1 MRKLLFL
8 IACMLC
14 AMTGYAQQGPMVTT
28 QYGVLEGVCESGVNV
43 FKGVPFAAP
52 PVGENRWRAP
62 QPLQPWQGVRSAKK
76 FGDDP
81 MQGNPFGDMGFD
93 AEKKSEDCL
102 YLNVWTPSKT
112 MTERLPVVIYFN
124 GGGLIAGSGSEP
136 RYSGRQMARHGIV
149 AVTAN
154 YREGIFGFFSHPQ
167 LSKETSYKG
176 SGNYGF
182 MDQAAAIKWVYEN
195 IEAFGGDPKQI
206 TIVGES
212 AGSMSVSALLVSPLT
227 RGMIAR
233 AMASS
238 GAVCGR
244 QPLTLKEAEKQG
256 AETLK
261 TLGLKN
267 IAEARKMSAD
277 ELLAKTQTG
286 GLANY
291 CLDGYFFTE
300 DPTEAYLKGHQ
311 QKVPL
316 LVGRN
321 SMEMTPLSYL
331 AGKEPT
337 LANLR
342 PVLESVFGDKTD
354 EAMRH
359 YGLKTDRDVLGKPGV
374 DFASDRFI
382 AYGTWLFGYLHA
394 KTSGQPVYRYCF
406 TRPRP
411 EMRDKGLVAGLAGG
425 VQKKSD
431 DKKDNVITIAETDV
445 FKGAVHSADIEYAM
459 ATLPTNRVYDWQPED
474 YRVSDQ
480 FINYYANFIKTG
492 NPNGLG
498 LANWTSITGKEQPT
512 QLILDVDSY
521 ETYDPA
527 FEQRNLFLM
536 TVGGVAKR

>member
-1 MRKLLFL
+1 MKKMMFL
-8 IACMLC
+8 IACVLC
-14 AMTGYAQQGPMVTT
+14 TVAGYAQQEPLATT

-62 QPLQPWQGVRSAKK
+62 QPLQSWQGVRSAKK

-112 MTERLPVVIYFN
+112 MTDRLPVVIYFN

-195 IEAFGGDPKQI
+195 IAAFGGDPKQI

-244 QPLTLKEAEKQG
+244 RLLSLKDAEKQG
-256 AETLK
+256 VQKLK
-261 TLGLKN
+261 ELGLKN
-267 IAEARKMSAD
+267 IGDARKMSAD
-277 ELLAKTQTG
+277 ELLAKTQSG
-286 GLANY
+286 GLASY

-300 DPTEAYLKGHQ
+300 DPTDAYLNGHQ

-321 SMEMTPLSYL
+321 SLEMSPQAYL
-331 AGKEPT
+331 GGKAPT
-337 LANLR
+337 LENLR
-342 PVLESVFGDKTD
+342 PALEAAFGDKTD
-354 EAMRH
+354 EAMRL
-359 YGLKTDRDVLGKPGV
+359 YGLNTDRDVLGKPGV
-374 DFASDRFI
+374 DFASDQFI

-411 EMRDKGLVAGLAGG
+411 AMRDKGLVAGLAGG
-425 VQKKSD
+425 VQKKGD
-431 DKKDNVITIAETDV
+431 DDVMTIPQNDE

-459 ATLPTNRVYDWQPED
+459 GTLPTNRVYDWQPDD

-521 ETYDPA
+521 EEYDPA
-527 FEQRNLFLM
+527 FEQRNLWLM
-536 TVGGVAKR
+536 QFNCFGSR

>member
-1 MRKLLFL
+1 MRKIVFLLV
-8 IACMLC
+8 CMVSVM
-14 AMTGYAQQGPMVTT
+14 AAHAQNGPQATT
-28 QYGVLEGVCESGVNV
+28 RYGVLEGVCESGVNV

-112 MTERLPVVIYFN
+112 MKDRLPVVIYFN

-195 IEAFGGDPKQI
+195 VEAFGGAPNQI

-244 QPLTLKEAEKQG
+244 RLLPLKDAEKQG
-256 AETLK
+256 TELLK
-261 TLGLKN
+261 KMGVNN

-277 ELLAKTQTG
+277 ELLTKTMTG
-286 GLANY
+286 GLATY

-300 DPTEAYLKGHQ
+300 EPTDAYIKGHQ

-321 SMEMTPLSYL
+321 SQEMTPQAYL
-331 AGKEPT
+331 GGKAPT
-337 LANLR
+337 LENLR
-342 PVLESVFGDKTD
+342 PALERVFGDKTD
-354 EAMRH
+354 EAMKV
-359 YGLKTDRDVLGKPGV
+359 YGLNSDSDVLGKPGV
-374 DFASDRFI
+374 DFASDEFI

-394 KTSGQPVYRYCF
+394 KTSGQPVYRYYYSH
-406 TRPRP
+406 PRP
-411 EMRDKGLVAGLAGG
+411 EMRDKSLVAGLAGG
-425 VQKKSD
+425 VQKKGGD
-431 DKKDNVITIAETDV
+431 DVVTIPDNKE

-474 YRVSDQ
+474 FRVSDQ

-498 LANWTSITGKEQPT
+498 LASWTSITGKEQPT
-512 QLILDVDSY
+512 QLILDVNSH
-521 ETYDPA
+521 EEYDA
-527 FEQRNLFLM
+527 QFEQRNMFLM
-536 TVGGVAKR
+536 SVGGIGKR

>member
-1 MRKLLFL
+1 MKKMMFL
-8 IACMLC
+8 IACVLC
-14 AMTGYAQQGPMVTT
+14 AVAGYAQQGPLATT

-112 MTERLPVVIYFN
+112 MTDRLPVVIYFN

-154 YREGIFGFFSHPQ
+154 YREGIFGFFAHPQ

-195 IEAFGGDPKQI
+195 IAAFGGDPKQI

-238 GAVCGR
+238 GAVCGQR
-244 QPLTLKEAEKQG
+244 LLSLKDAEKQG
-256 AETLK
+256 VKKLK
-261 TLGLKN
+261 ELGLKN
-267 IAEARKMSAD
+267 IADARKMPAD
-277 ELLAKTQTG
+277 ELLAKTLSG
-286 GLANY
+286 GLASY

-300 DPTEAYLKGHQ
+300 DPTDTYLNGHQ

-321 SMEMTPLSYL
+321 SLEMSPQAYL
-331 AGKEPT
+331 GGKAPT
-337 LANLR
+337 LENLR
-342 PVLESVFGDKTD
+342 PALEAAFGDKTD
-354 EAMRH
+354 EAMRL
-359 YGLKTDRDVLGKPGV
+359 YGLNTDRDVLGKPGV
-374 DFASDRFI
+374 DFASDQFI

-411 EMRDKGLVAGLAGG
+411 EMRNKDLVAGLAGG
-425 VQKKSD
+425 VQKKGD
-431 DKKDNVITIAETDV
+431 GDVMTIPQNDV

-459 ATLPTNRVYDWQPED
+459 GTLPTNRVYDWQPDD

-512 QLILDVDSY
+512 QLILDIDSY
-521 ETYDPA
+521 ETYDPV

>member
-1 MRKLLFL
+1 MKKMMFL
-8 IACMLC
+8 IACVLC
-14 AMTGYAQQGPMVTT
+14 AVAGYAQQGPLATT

-62 QPLQPWQGVRSAKK
+62 QPLQSWQGVRSAKK

-112 MTERLPVVIYFN
+112 MTDRLPVVIYFN

-195 IEAFGGDPKQI
+195 IAAFGGDPKQI

-238 GAVCGR
+238 GAVCGQR
-244 QPLTLKEAEKQG
+244 LLSLKNAEKQG
-256 AETLK
+256 VEKLK
-261 TLGLKN
+261 ELGLKN
-267 IAEARKMSAD
+267 IADARKMPAD
-277 ELLAKTQTG
+277 ELLAKTLSS
-286 GLANY
+286 GLASY

-300 DPTEAYLKGHQ
+300 DPTDAYLNGHQ

-321 SMEMTPLSYL
+321 SLEMSPQAYL
-331 AGKEPT
+331 GGKVPT
-337 LANLR
+337 LENLR
-342 PVLESVFGDKTD
+342 PALEAAFGDKTD
-354 EAMRH
+354 EAMRL
-359 YGLKTDRDVLGKPGV
+359 YGLNTDRDVLGKPGV
-374 DFASDRFI
+374 DFASDQFI

-411 EMRDKGLVAGLAGG
+411 AMCNKDLVAGLAGG
-425 VQKKSD
+425 VQKKGD
-431 DKKDNVITIAETDV
+431 GDVMTLPQNDV

-459 ATLPTNRVYDWQPED
+459 GTLPTNRVYDWQPDD

-527 FEQRNLFLM
+527 FEKRNLWLM
-536 TVGGVAKR
+536 QFNCFGSR

>member
-1 MRKLLFL
+1 MKKMMFL
-8 IACMLC
+8 IACVLC
-14 AMTGYAQQGPMVTT
+14 TVAGYAQQGPLATT

-112 MTERLPVVIYFN
+112 MTDRLPVVIYFN

-195 IEAFGGDPKQI
+195 IAAFGGDPKQI

-238 GAVCGR
+238 GAVCGQR
-244 QPLTLKEAEKQG
+244 LLSLKNAEKQG
-256 AETLK
+256 VEKLK
-261 TLGLKN
+261 ELGLKN
-267 IAEARKMSAD
+267 IADARKMPAD
-277 ELLAKTQTG
+277 ELLAKTLSG
-286 GLANY
+286 GLASY

-300 DPTEAYLKGHQ
+300 DPTDAYLNGHQ

-321 SMEMTPLSYL
+321 SLEMSPQAYL
-331 AGKEPT
+331 GGKAPT
-337 LANLR
+337 LENLR
-342 PVLESVFGDKTD
+342 PALETAFGDKTD
-354 EAMRH
+354 EAMRL
-359 YGLKTDRDVLGKPGV
+359 YGLNTDRDVLGKPGV
-374 DFASDRFI
+374 DFASDQFI

-394 KTSGQPVYRYCF
+394 KTSGQPVYRYYF
-406 TRPRP
+406 SHPRP
-411 EMRDKGLVAGLAGG
+411 AMRDKGLVAGLAGG
-425 VQKKSD
+425 VQKKGD
-431 DKKDNVITIAETDV
+431 DDVMTIPQNDE

-459 ATLPTNRVYDWQPED
+459 ATLPTNRVYDWQPDD

-527 FEQRNLFLM
+527 FEKRNLWLM
-536 TVGGVAKR
+536 QFNCFGSR

>member
-1 MRKLLFL
+1 
-8 IACMLC
+8 
-14 AMTGYAQQGPMVTT
+14 
-28 QYGVLEGVCESGVNV
+28 
-43 FKGVPFAAP
+43 
-52 PVGENRWRAP
+52 
-62 QPLQPWQGVRSAKK
+62 
-76 FGDDP
+76 

-112 MTERLPVVIYFN
+112 MTDRLPVVIYFN

-244 QPLTLKEAEKQG
+244 RLLSLKDAEKQG
-256 AETLK
+256 VEQLK
-261 TLGLKN
+261 KIGLKN
-267 IAEARKMSAD
+267 IAESRKMSAD
-277 ELLAKTQTG
+277 ELMAKTQTG
-286 GLANY
+286 GLATY

-300 DPTEAYLKGHQ
+300 DPTDAYVNGHQ

-321 SMEMTPLSYL
+321 SMEMTPQAYL
-331 AGKEPT
+331 GAKDPT
-337 LANLR
+337 LANLCLR
-342 PVLESVFGDKTD
+342 LPLATRQ
-354 EAMRH
+354 MR
-359 YGLKTDRDVLGKPGV
+359 L
-374 DFASDRFI
+374 
-382 AYGTWLFGYLHA
+382 
-394 KTSGQPVYRYCF
+394 
-406 TRPRP
+406 
-411 EMRDKGLVAGLAGG
+411 
-425 VQKKSD
+425 
-431 DKKDNVITIAETDV
+431 
-445 FKGAVHSADIEYAM
+445 
-459 ATLPTNRVYDWQPED
+459 
-474 YRVSDQ
+474 
-480 FINYYANFIKTG
+480 
-492 NPNGLG
+492 
-498 LANWTSITGKEQPT
+498 
-512 QLILDVDSY
+512 
-521 ETYDPA
+521 
-527 FEQRNLFLM
+527 
-536 TVGGVAKR
+536 

>member
-1 MRKLLFL
+1 MKKMMFL
-8 IACMLC
+8 IACVLC
-14 AMTGYAQQGPMVTT
+14 AVAGYAQQGPLATT

-62 QPLQPWQGVRSAKK
+62 QPLQSWQGVRSAKK

-112 MTERLPVVIYFN
+112 MTDRLPVVIYFN

-154 YREGIFGFFSHPQ
+154 YREGIFGFFAHPQ

-195 IEAFGGDPKQI
+195 IAAFGGDPKQI

-238 GAVCGR
+238 GAVCGQR
-244 QPLTLKEAEKQG
+244 LLSLKNAEKQG
-256 AETLK
+256 VEKLK
-261 TLGLKN
+261 ELGLKN
-267 IAEARKMSAD
+267 IADARKMPAD
-277 ELLAKTQTG
+277 ELLAKTLSG
-286 GLANY
+286 GLASY

-300 DPTEAYLKGHQ
+300 DPTDAYLNGHQ

-321 SMEMTPLSYL
+321 SLEMSPQAYL
-331 AGKEPT
+331 GGKAPT
-337 LANLR
+337 LENLR
-342 PVLESVFGDKTD
+342 PALETAFGDKTD
-354 EAMRH
+354 EAMRL
-359 YGLKTDRDVLGKPGV
+359 YGLNTDRDVLGKPGV
-374 DFASDRFI
+374 DFASDQFI

-394 KTSGQPVYRYCF
+394 KTSGQPVYRYYF
-406 TRPRP
+406 SHPRP
-411 EMRDKGLVAGLAGG
+411 AMRNNDLVAGLAGG
-425 VQKKSD
+425 VQKKGD
-431 DKKDNVITIAETDV
+431 DDVMTIPQNDV

-459 ATLPTNRVYDWQPED
+459 GTLPTNRVYDWQPDD

-527 FEQRNLFLM
+527 FEQRNLWLM
-536 TVGGVAKR
+536 QFNCFGSR

>member
-1 MRKLLFL
+1 MKKMMFL
-8 IACMLC
+8 IACVLC
-14 AMTGYAQQGPMVTT
+14 TVAGYAQQGPLATT

-62 QPLQPWQGVRSAKK
+62 QPLQSWQGVRSAKK

-112 MTERLPVVIYFN
+112 MTDRLPVVIYFN

-154 YREGIFGFFSHPQ
+154 YREGIFGFFAHPQ

-195 IEAFGGDPKQI
+195 IAAFGGDPKQI

-238 GAVCGR
+238 GAVCGQR
-244 QPLTLKEAEKQG
+244 LLSLKDAEKQG
-256 AETLK
+256 VQKLK
-261 TLGLKN
+261 ELGLKN
-267 IAEARKMSAD
+267 IADARKMPAD
-277 ELLAKTQTG
+277 ELLAKTLSS
-286 GLANY
+286 GLASY

-300 DPTEAYLKGHQ
+300 DPTDAYLNGHQ

-321 SMEMTPLSYL
+321 SLEMSPQAYL
-331 AGKEPT
+331 GGKAPT
-337 LANLR
+337 LENLR
-342 PVLESVFGDKTD
+342 PALEAAFGDKTD
-354 EAMRH
+354 EAMRL
-359 YGLKTDRDVLGKPGV
+359 YGLNTDRDVLGMPGV
-374 DFASDRFI
+374 DFASDQFI

-411 EMRDKGLVAGLAGG
+411 AMCNKDLVAGLAGG
-425 VQKKSD
+425 VQKKGD
-431 DKKDNVITIAETDV
+431 GDVMTIPQNDV

-459 ATLPTNRVYDWQPED
+459 GTLPTNRVYDWQPDD

-527 FEQRNLFLM
+527 FEQRNLWLM
-536 TVGGVAKR
+536 QFKY

>member
-1 MRKLLFL
+1 MKKMMFL
-8 IACMLC
+8 IACVLC
-14 AMTGYAQQGPMVTT
+14 AVAGYAQQGPLATT

-62 QPLQPWQGVRSAKK
+62 QPLQSWQGVRSAKK

-112 MTERLPVVIYFN
+112 MTDRLPVVIYFN

-195 IEAFGGDPKQI
+195 IAAFGGDPKQI

-238 GAVCGR
+238 GAVCGQR
-244 QPLTLKEAEKQG
+244 LLSLKDAEKQG
-256 AETLK
+256 VEKLK
-261 TLGLKN
+261 ELGLKN
-267 IAEARKMSAD
+267 IADARKMPAD
-277 ELLAKTQTG
+277 ELLAKTLSG
-286 GLANY
+286 GLASY

-300 DPTEAYLKGHQ
+300 DPTDAYLNGHQ

-321 SMEMTPLSYL
+321 SLEMSPQAYL
-331 AGKEPT
+331 GGKAPT
-337 LANLR
+337 LENLR
-342 PVLESVFGDKTD
+342 PALEAAFGDKTD
-354 EAMRH
+354 EAMRL
-359 YGLKTDRDVLGKPGV
+359 YGLNTDRDVLGKPGV
-374 DFASDRFI
+374 DFASDQFI

-411 EMRDKGLVAGLAGG
+411 EMRNKDLVAGLAGG
-425 VQKKSD
+425 VQKKGD
-431 DKKDNVITIAETDV
+431 GDVMTIPQNDV

-459 ATLPTNRVYDWQPED
+459 ATLPTNRVYDWQPDD

-527 FEQRNLFLM
+527 FEKRNLWLM
-536 TVGGVAKR
+536 QFNCFGSR

>member
-1 MRKLLFL
+1 MKKMMFL
-8 IACMLC
+8 IVCVLC
-14 AMTGYAQQGPMVTT
+14 TVAGYAQQGPLATT

-62 QPLQPWQGVRSAKK
+62 QPLQSWQGVRSAKK
-76 FGDDP
+76 FGNDP

-102 YLNVWTPSKT
+102 YLNIWTPSKT
-112 MTERLPVVIYFN
+112 LTDRLPVVIYFN

-195 IEAFGGDPKQI
+195 IAAFGGDPKQI

-244 QPLTLKEAEKQG
+244 RLLSLKDAEKQG
-256 AETLK
+256 VEKLK
-261 TLGLKN
+261 ELGLKN
-267 IAEARKMSAD
+267 IADARKMSAD
-277 ELLAKTQTG
+277 ELLAKTQSG
-286 GLANY
+286 GLASY

-300 DPTEAYLKGHQ
+300 DPTDAYLNGHQ

-321 SMEMTPLSYL
+321 SLEMSPQAYL
-331 AGKEPT
+331 GGKAPT
-337 LANLR
+337 LENFR
-342 PVLESVFGDKTD
+342 PALEAAFGDKTD
-354 EAMRH
+354 EAMRM
-359 YGLKTDRDVLGKPGV
+359 YGLNTDRDVLGKPGV
-374 DFASDRFI
+374 DFASDQFI

-394 KTSGQPVYRYCF
+394 KTSGQPVYRYYF
-406 TRPRP
+406 SRPRP
-411 EMRDKGLVAGLAGG
+411 AMRNNELVAGLAGG
-425 VQKKSD
+425 VQKKGD
-431 DKKDNVITIAETDV
+431 GDVMTIPENDE

-459 ATLPTNRVYDWQPED
+459 GTLPTNRVYDWQPDD

-498 LANWTSITGKEQPT
+498 LADWTSITGKERPT

-521 ETYDPA
+521 EEYDPA
-527 FEQRNLFLM
+527 FEQRNLWLM
-536 TVGGVAKR
+536 QFKCFGSR

>member
-1 MRKLLFL
+1 MKKMMFL
-8 IACMLC
+8 IACVLC
-14 AMTGYAQQGPMVTT
+14 TVAGYAQQGPLATT

-62 QPLQPWQGVRSAKK
+62 QPLQSWQGVRSAKK

-112 MTERLPVVIYFN
+112 MTDRLPVVIYFN

-195 IEAFGGDPKQI
+195 IAAFGGDPKQI

-244 QPLTLKEAEKQG
+244 RLLSLKDAEKQG
-256 AETLK
+256 VEKLK
-261 TLGLKN
+261 ELGLKN
-267 IAEARKMSAD
+267 IADARKMSAD
-277 ELLAKTQTG
+277 ELLAKTLSG
-286 GLANY
+286 GLASY

-300 DPTEAYLKGHQ
+300 DPTDAYLNGHQ

-321 SMEMTPLSYL
+321 SLEMSPQAYL
-331 AGKEPT
+331 GGKAPT
-337 LANLR
+337 LENLR
-342 PVLESVFGDKTD
+342 PALETAFGDKTD
-354 EAMRH
+354 EAMRM
-359 YGLKTDRDVLGKPGV
+359 YGLNTDRDVLGKPGV
-374 DFASDRFI
+374 DFASDQFI

-411 EMRDKGLVAGLAGG
+411 EMRNKGLVAGLAGG
-425 VQKKSD
+425 VQKKGD
-431 DKKDNVITIAETDV
+431 DDVMTIPQNDE

-459 ATLPTNRVYDWQPED
+459 ATLPTNRVYDWQPDD

-527 FEQRNLFLM
+527 FEKRNLWLM
-536 TVGGVAKR
+536 QFNCFGSR

>member
-1 MRKLLFL
+1 MMLL
-8 IACMLC
+8 IACVLC
-14 AMTGYAQQGPMVTT
+14 AVAGYAQQGPLATT

-62 QPLQPWQGVRSAKK
+62 QPLQSWQGVRSAKK

-112 MTERLPVVIYFN
+112 MTDRLPVVIYFN

-195 IEAFGGDPKQI
+195 IAAFGGDPKQI

-238 GAVCGR
+238 GAVCGQR
-244 QPLTLKEAEKQG
+244 LLSLKDAEKQG
-256 AETLK
+256 VEKLK
-261 TLGLKN
+261 ELGLKN
-267 IAEARKMSAD
+267 IADARKMPAD
-277 ELLAKTQTG
+277 ELLAKTLSG
-286 GLANY
+286 GLASY

-300 DPTEAYLKGHQ
+300 DPTDAYLNGHQ

-321 SMEMTPLSYL
+321 SLEMSPQAYL
-331 AGKEPT
+331 GGKAAT
-337 LANLR
+337 LENLR
-342 PVLESVFGDKTD
+342 PALEAAFGDKTD
-354 EAMRH
+354 EAMRL
-359 YGLKTDRDVLGKPGV
+359 YGLNTDRDVLGKPGV
-374 DFASDRFI
+374 DFASDQFI

-411 EMRDKGLVAGLAGG
+411 EMRNKDLVAGLAGG
-425 VQKKSD
+425 VQKKGD
-431 DKKDNVITIAETDV
+431 GDVMTIPQNDV

-459 ATLPTNRVYDWQPED
+459 ATLPTNRVYDWQPDD

-527 FEQRNLFLM
+527 FEKRNLFLM
-536 TVGGVAKR
+536 TVGGMAR

>member
-1 MRKLLFL
+1 MKKMMFL
-8 IACMLC
+8 IACVLC
-14 AMTGYAQQGPMVTT
+14 TVAGYAQQGPLATT

-62 QPLQPWQGVRSAKK
+62 QPLQSWQGVRSAKK

-112 MTERLPVVIYFN
+112 MTDRLPVVIYFN

-195 IEAFGGDPKQI
+195 IAAFGGDPKQI

-244 QPLTLKEAEKQG
+244 RLLSLKDAEKQG
-256 AETLK
+256 VEKLK
-261 TLGLKN
+261 ELGLKN
-267 IAEARKMSAD
+267 IADARKMPAD
-277 ELLAKTQTG
+277 ELLAKTLSG
-286 GLANY
+286 GLASY

-300 DPTEAYLKGHQ
+300 DPTDAYLNGHQ

-321 SMEMTPLSYL
+321 SLEMSPQAYL
-331 AGKEPT
+331 GGKAPT
-337 LANLR
+337 LENLR
-342 PVLESVFGDKTD
+342 PALETAFGDKTD
-354 EAMRH
+354 EAMRM
-359 YGLKTDRDVLGKPGV
+359 YGLNTDRDVLGKPGV
-374 DFASDRFI
+374 DFASDQFI

-411 EMRDKGLVAGLAGG
+411 EMRNKDLVAGLAGG
-425 VQKKSD
+425 VQKKGD
-431 DKKDNVITIAETDV
+431 GDVMTIPQNDV

-459 ATLPTNRVYDWQPED
+459 GTLPTNRVYDWQPDD

-527 FEQRNLFLM
+527 FEKRNLWLM
-536 TVGGVAKR
+536 QFNCFGSR

>member
-1 MRKLLFL
+1 MRKIVFLLV
-8 IACMLC
+8 CMVSVM
-14 AMTGYAQQGPMVTT
+14 AAHAQNGPQATT
-28 QYGVLEGVCESGVNV
+28 RYGVLEGVCESGVNV

-112 MTERLPVVIYFN
+112 MKDRLPVVIYFN

-195 IEAFGGDPKQI
+195 VEAFGGAPNQI

-244 QPLTLKEAEKQG
+244 RLLPLKDAEKQG
-256 AETLK
+256 TELLK
-261 TLGLKN
+261 KMGVNN

-277 ELLAKTQTG
+277 ELLTKTMTG
-286 GLANY
+286 GLATY

-300 DPTEAYLKGHQ
+300 EPTDAYIKGHQ

-321 SMEMTPLSYL
+321 SQEMTPQAYL
-331 AGKEPT
+331 GGKAPT
-337 LANLR
+337 LENLR
-342 PVLESVFGDKTD
+342 PALERVFGDKTD
-354 EAMRH
+354 EAMKV
-359 YGLKTDRDVLGKPGV
+359 YGLNSDSDVLGKPGV
-374 DFASDRFI
+374 DFASDEFI

-394 KTSGQPVYRYCF
+394 KTSGQPVYRYYYSH
-406 TRPRP
+406 PRP
-411 EMRDKGLVAGLAGG
+411 EMRDKSLVAGLAGG
-425 VQKKSD
+425 VQKKGGD
-431 DKKDNVITIAETDV
+431 DVVTIPDNKE

-459 ATLPTNRVYDWQPED
+459 ATLPTNRVYDWQHED
-474 YRVSDQ
+474 FRVSDQ

-498 LANWTSITGKEQPT
+498 LASWTSITGKEQPT
-512 QLILDVDSY
+512 QLILDVNSH
-521 ETYDPA
+521 EEYDA
-527 FEQRNLFLM
+527 QFEQRNMFLM
-536 TVGGVAKR
+536 SVGGIGKR

>member
-1 MRKLLFL
+1 MKKMMFL
-8 IACMLC
+8 IVCVLC
-14 AMTGYAQQGPMVTT
+14 AVAGYAQQGPLATT

-62 QPLQPWQGVRSAKK
+62 QPLQSWQGVRSAKK

-112 MTERLPVVIYFN
+112 MTDRLPVVIYFN

-195 IEAFGGDPKQI
+195 IAAFGGDPKQI

-238 GAVCGR
+238 GAVCGQR
-244 QPLTLKEAEKQG
+244 LLSLKDAEKQG
-256 AETLK
+256 VEKLK
-261 TLGLKN
+261 ELGLKN
-267 IAEARKMSAD
+267 IADARKMPAD
-277 ELLAKTQTG
+277 ELLAKTLSG
-286 GLANY
+286 GLASY

-300 DPTEAYLKGHQ
+300 DPTDAYLNGHQ

-321 SMEMTPLSYL
+321 SLEMSPQAYL
-331 AGKEPT
+331 GGKAPT
-337 LANLR
+337 LENLR
-342 PVLESVFGDKTD
+342 PALEAAFGDKTD
-354 EAMRH
+354 EAMRL
-359 YGLKTDRDVLGKPGV
+359 YGLNTDRDVLGKPGV
-374 DFASDRFI
+374 DFASDQFI

-411 EMRDKGLVAGLAGG
+411 EMRNKDLVAGLAGG
-425 VQKKSD
+425 VQKKGD
-431 DKKDNVITIAETDV
+431 GDVMTIPQNDV

-459 ATLPTNRVYDWQPED
+459 ATLPTNRVYDWQPDD

-527 FEQRNLFLM
+527 FEQRNLWLM
-536 TVGGVAKR
+536 QFNCFGSR

>member
-1 MRKLLFL
+1 MFL
-8 IACMLC
+8 IACVLC
-14 AMTGYAQQGPMVTT
+14 TVAGYAQQGPMATT

-62 QPLQPWQGVRSAKK
+62 QPLQSWQGVRSAKK

-112 MTERLPVVIYFN
+112 MTDRLPVVIYFN

-154 YREGIFGFFSHPQ
+154 YREGIFGFFAHPQ

-195 IEAFGGDPKQI
+195 IAAFGGDPKQI

-238 GAVCGR
+238 GAVCGQR
-244 QPLTLKEAEKQG
+244 LLSLKDAEKQG
-256 AETLK
+256 VKKLK
-261 TLGLKN
+261 ELGLKN
-267 IAEARKMSAD
+267 IADARKMPAD
-277 ELLAKTQTG
+277 ELLAKTLSG
-286 GLANY
+286 GLASY

-300 DPTEAYLKGHQ
+300 DPTDAYLNGHQ

-321 SMEMTPLSYL
+321 SLEMSPQAYL
-331 AGKEPT
+331 GGKAPT
-337 LANLR
+337 LENLR
-342 PVLESVFGDKTD
+342 PALEAAFGDKTN
-354 EAMRH
+354 EAMRL
-359 YGLKTDRDVLGKPGV
+359 YGLNTDRDVLGKPGV
-374 DFASDRFI
+374 DFASDQFI

-394 KTSGQPVYRYCF
+394 KSSGQPVYRYCF

-411 EMRDKGLVAGLAGG
+411 EMRNKDLVAGLAGG
-425 VQKKSD
+425 VQKKGD
-431 DKKDNVITIAETDV
+431 DDVMTIPQNDE

-459 ATLPTNRVYDWQPED
+459 GTLPTNRVYDWQPDD

-527 FEQRNLFLM
+527 FEKRNLWLM
-536 TVGGVAKR
+536 QFNCFGSR

>member
-1 MRKLLFL
+1 MFL
-8 IACMLC
+8 IACVLC
-14 AMTGYAQQGPMVTT
+14 AVAGYAQQGPLATT

-62 QPLQPWQGVRSAKK
+62 QPLQSWQGVRSAKK

-112 MTERLPVVIYFN
+112 MTDRLPVVIYFN

-195 IEAFGGDPKQI
+195 IAAFGGDPKQI

-244 QPLTLKEAEKQG
+244 RLLSLKDAEKQG
-256 AETLK
+256 VEKLK
-261 TLGLKN
+261 ELGLKN
-267 IAEARKMSAD
+267 IADARKMSAD
-277 ELLAKTQTG
+277 ELLAKTLSG
-286 GLANY
+286 GLASY
-291 CLDGYFFTE
+291 CFDGYFFTE
-300 DPTEAYLKGHQ
+300 DPTDAYLNGHQ

-321 SMEMTPLSYL
+321 SLEMSPQAYL
-331 AGKEPT
+331 GGKAPT
-337 LANLR
+337 LENLR
-342 PVLESVFGDKTD
+342 PALEVAFGDKTD
-354 EAMRH
+354 EAMRL
-359 YGLKTDRDVLGKPGV
+359 YGLNTDRDVLGKPGV
-374 DFASDRFI
+374 DFASDQFI

-394 KTSGQPVYRYCF
+394 KTSGQPVYRYYF
-406 TRPRP
+406 SHPRP
-411 EMRDKGLVAGLAGG
+411 AMRDKGLVAGLAGG
-425 VQKKSD
+425 VQKKGD
-431 DKKDNVITIAETDV
+431 GDVMTIPQNDV

-459 ATLPTNRVYDWQPED
+459 ATLPTNRVYDWQPDD

-498 LANWTSITGKEQPT
+498 LAKWTSITGKEQPT

-527 FEQRNLFLM
+527 FEKRNLWLM
-536 TVGGVAKR
+536 QFNCFGSR

>member
-1 MRKLLFL
+1 MRKRIFL
-8 IACMLC
+8 IASMLC
-14 AMTGYAQQGPMVTT
+14 VLSGFAQQGPLATT

-52 PVGENRWRAP
+52 PTGANRWRAP
-62 QPLQPWQGVRSAKK
+62 QPVQGWQGVRRAKK
-76 FGDDP
+76 FGNDP

-112 MTERLPVVIYFN
+112 MADRLPVVIYFN

-136 RYSGRQMARHGIV
+136 RYAGLQMARHGIV

-154 YREGIFGFFSHPQ
+154 YREGIFGFLAHPQ
-167 LSKETSYKG
+167 LSEETAYKG

-182 MDQAAAIKWVYEN
+182 MDQAAAIRWVYEN
-195 IEAFGGDPKQI
+195 IAAFGGDPGQI

-212 AGSMSVSALLVSPLT
+212 AGAVSVSALLVSPLV
-227 RGMIAR
+227 RGMVAR

-244 QPLTLKEAEKQG
+244 KALSLKEAEMQG
-256 AETLK
+256 VASLK
-261 TLGLKN
+261 KMGLEN
-267 IAEARKMSAD
+267 IAQARKMGAG
-277 ELLAKTQTG
+277 ELLEKSSMD
-286 GLANY
+286 GLPA
-291 CLDGYFFTE
+291 CCVDGCFLTE

-321 SMEMTPLSYL
+321 SMEMTPLAYL
-331 AGKEPT
+331 GGKEPT

-342 PVLESVFGDKTD
+342 PVLERVFGDKTE

-359 YGLKTDRDVLGKPGV
+359 YGLKTDSDVLGKPGV

-425 VQKKSD
+425 VQRKGD
-431 DKKDNVITIAETDV
+431 GRNGNVMTAAGTGV
-445 FKGAVHSADIEYAM
+445 FNGAVHSADIEYAM
-459 ATLPTNRVYDWQPED
+459 GTLPTNRVYDWQPED

-480 FINYYANFIKTG
+480 FVNYYANFIKTG

-498 LANWTSITGKEQPT
+498 LADWTSITGKSKPT
-512 QLILDVDSY
+512 QLILDVNSY
-521 ETYDPA
+521 ETFDPD
-527 FEQRNLFLM
+527 FERRNLFLM
-536 TVGGVAKR
+536 EVGGVANR

>member
-1 MRKLLFL
+1 
-8 IACMLC
+8 
-14 AMTGYAQQGPMVTT
+14 MTGYAQQGPMVTT

-62 QPLQPWQGVRSAKK
+62 QPLQAWQGVRSAKK

-212 AGSMSVSALLVSPLT
+212 AGSMSVSALLVSPFT

-411 EMRDKGLVAGLAGG
+411 EMRNKDLVAGLAGG

-431 DKKDNVITIAETDV
+431 DKKNNVITIAETGV

-459 ATLPTNRVYDWQPED
+459 GTLPTNRVYDWQPED

>member
-1 MRKLLFL
+1 MFL
-8 IACMLC
+8 MACMLC
-14 AMTGYAQQGPMVTT
+14 AMMGHAQQGPQATT
-28 QYGVLEGVCESGVNV
+28 RYGVLEGVCESGVNV

-62 QPLQPWQGVRSAKK
+62 QPLQAWQGVRSAKK

-112 MTERLPVVIYFN
+112 MTDRLPVVIYFN

-244 QPLTLKEAEKQG
+244 RLLSLKDAEKQG
-256 AETLK
+256 VEQLK
-261 TLGLKN
+261 KIGLKN

-286 GLANY
+286 GLATY

-300 DPTEAYLKGHQ
+300 DPTDAYVNGHQ

-321 SMEMTPLSYL
+321 SMEMTPQAYL
-331 AGKEPT
+331 GAKEPT

-342 PVLESVFGDKTD
+342 PVLEAAFGDKTD
-354 EAMRH
+354 EAMKM
-359 YGLKTDRDVLGKPGV
+359 YGLNTDRDVLGKPGV
-374 DFASDRFI
+374 DFASDQFI

-425 VQKKSD
+425 VQKKDESA
-431 DKKDNVITIAETDV
+431 DKKSEVMTIPENDV

-498 LANWTSITGKEQPT
+498 LANWTSITGKEKPT
-512 QLILDVDSY
+512 QLILDVNSY

-527 FEQRNLFLM
+527 FEQRNLWLM
-536 TVGGVAKR
+536 QFKSFGSR

>member
-1 MRKLLFL
+1 MKKMMFL
-8 IACMLC
+8 IACVLC
-14 AMTGYAQQGPMVTT
+14 AVAGYAQQGPLATT

-62 QPLQPWQGVRSAKK
+62 QPLQSWQGVRSAKK

-112 MTERLPVVIYFN
+112 MTDRLPVVIYFN

-154 YREGIFGFFSHPQ
+154 YREGILGFFAHPQ

-195 IEAFGGDPKQI
+195 IAAFGGDPKQI

-238 GAVCGR
+238 GAVCGQR
-244 QPLTLKEAEKQG
+244 LLSLKNAEKQG
-256 AETLK
+256 VEKLK
-261 TLGLKN
+261 ELGLKN
-267 IAEARKMSAD
+267 IADARKMPAD
-277 ELLAKTQTG
+277 ELLAKTLSG
-286 GLANY
+286 GLASY

-300 DPTEAYLKGHQ
+300 DPTDAYLNGHQ

-321 SMEMTPLSYL
+321 SLEMSPQAYL
-331 AGKEPT
+331 GGKAPT
-337 LANLR
+337 LENLR
-342 PVLESVFGDKTD
+342 PALETAFGDKTD
-354 EAMRH
+354 EAMRL
-359 YGLKTDRDVLGKPGV
+359 YGLNTDRDVLGKPGV
-374 DFASDRFI
+374 DFASDQFI

-394 KTSGQPVYRYCF
+394 KTSGQPVYRYYF
-406 TRPRP
+406 SHPRP
-411 EMRDKGLVAGLAGG
+411 AMRNNDLVAGLAGG
-425 VQKKSD
+425 VQKKGD
-431 DKKDNVITIAETDV
+431 DDVMTIPQNDV

-459 ATLPTNRVYDWQPED
+459 GTLPTNRVYDWQPDD

-527 FEQRNLFLM
+527 FEQRNLWLM
-536 TVGGVAKR
+536 QFNCFGSR

>member
-1 MRKLLFL
+1 MKKMMFL
-8 IACMLC
+8 IACVLC
-14 AMTGYAQQGPMVTT
+14 AVAGYAQQGPLATT

-62 QPLQPWQGVRSAKK
+62 QPLQSWQGVRSAKK

-112 MTERLPVVIYFN
+112 MTDRLPVVIYFN

-154 YREGIFGFFSHPQ
+154 YREGIFGFFAHPQ

-195 IEAFGGDPKQI
+195 IAAFGGDPKQI

-244 QPLTLKEAEKQG
+244 RLLSLKDAEKQG
-256 AETLK
+256 VEKLK
-261 TLGLKN
+261 ELGLKN
-267 IAEARKMSAD
+267 IADARKMSAD
-277 ELLAKTQTG
+277 ELLAKTLSG
-286 GLANY
+286 GLASY

-300 DPTEAYLKGHQ
+300 DPTDAYLNGHQ

-321 SMEMTPLSYL
+321 SLEMSPQAYL
-331 AGKEPT
+331 GGKAPT
-337 LANLR
+337 LENLR
-342 PVLESVFGDKTD
+342 PALEVAFGDKTD
-354 EAMRH
+354 EAMRM
-359 YGLKTDRDVLGKPGV
+359 YGLNTDRDVLGKPGV
-374 DFASDRFI
+374 DFASDQFI

-411 EMRDKGLVAGLAGG
+411 AMRNKDLVAGLAGG
-425 VQKKSD
+425 VQKKGD
-431 DKKDNVITIAETDV
+431 DDVMTIPQNDE

-459 ATLPTNRVYDWQPED
+459 ATLPTNRVYDWQPDD

-512 QLILDVDSY
+512 QLILNVDSY
-521 ETYDPA
+521 EEYDPA
-527 FEQRNLFLM
+527 FEQRNLWLM
-536 TVGGVAKR
+536 QFNCFGSR

>member
-1 MRKLLFL
+1 MKKMMFL
-8 IACMLC
+8 IACVLC
-14 AMTGYAQQGPMVTT
+14 TVAGYAQQGPLATT

-112 MTERLPVVIYFN
+112 MTDRLPVVIYFN

-154 YREGIFGFFSHPQ
+154 YREGIFGFFAHPQ

-195 IEAFGGDPKQI
+195 IAAFGGDPKQI

-244 QPLTLKEAEKQG
+244 RLLSLKDAEKQG
-256 AETLK
+256 VEKLK
-261 TLGLKN
+261 ELGLKN
-267 IAEARKMSAD
+267 IADARNMSAD
-277 ELLAKTQTG
+277 ELLAKTQSG
-286 GLANY
+286 GLASY

-300 DPTEAYLKGHQ
+300 DPTDAYFNGHQ

-321 SMEMTPLSYL
+321 SLEMSPQAYL
-331 AGKEPT
+331 GGKAPT
-337 LANLR
+337 LENFR
-342 PVLESVFGDKTD
+342 PALEAAFGDKTD
-354 EAMRH
+354 EAMRM
-359 YGLKTDRDVLGKPGV
+359 YGLNTDRDVLGKPGV
-374 DFASDRFI
+374 DFASDQFI

-411 EMRDKGLVAGLAGG
+411 EMRNKDLVAGLAGG
-425 VQKKSD
+425 VQKKGD
-431 DKKDNVITIAETDV
+431 DDVMTIPQNDV

-459 ATLPTNRVYDWQPED
+459 GTLPTNRVYDWQPDD

-527 FEQRNLFLM
+527 FEQRNLWLM
-536 TVGGVAKR
+536 QFNCFGSR

>member
-1 MRKLLFL
+1 MMFL
-8 IACMLC
+8 IACVLC
-14 AMTGYAQQGPMVTT
+14 AVAGYAQQGSLATT

-62 QPLQPWQGVRSAKK
+62 QPLQSWQGVRSAKK
-76 FGDDP
+76 FGNDP

-93 AEKKSEDCL
+93 AEKKREDCL
-102 YLNVWTPSKT
+102 YLNIWTPSKT
-112 MTERLPVVIYFN
+112 LTDRLPVVIYFN

-195 IEAFGGDPKQI
+195 IAAFGGDPKQI

-212 AGSMSVSALLVSPLT
+212 AGSMSVSALLVSSLT

-244 QPLTLKEAEKQG
+244 RLLSLKDAEKQG
-256 AETLK
+256 VEKLK
-261 TLGLKN
+261 ELGLKN
-267 IAEARKMSAD
+267 IADARKMSAD
-277 ELLAKTQTG
+277 ELLAKTQSG
-286 GLANY
+286 GLASY

-300 DPTEAYLKGHQ
+300 DPTDAYLNGHQ

-321 SMEMTPLSYL
+321 SLEMSPQAYL
-331 AGKEPT
+331 GGKAPT
-337 LANLR
+337 LENFR
-342 PVLESVFGDKTD
+342 PALEAAFGDKTD
-354 EAMRH
+354 EAMRM
-359 YGLKTDRDVLGKPGV
+359 YGLNTDRDVLGKPGV
-374 DFASDRFI
+374 DFASDQFI

-394 KTSGQPVYRYCF
+394 KTSGQPVYRYYF
-406 TRPRP
+406 SRPRP
-411 EMRDKGLVAGLAGG
+411 AMRNNELVAGLAGG
-425 VQKKSD
+425 VQKKGD
-431 DKKDNVITIAETDV
+431 GDVMTIPEYDE

-459 ATLPTNRVYDWQPED
+459 GTLPTNRVYDWQPDD

-498 LANWTSITGKEQPT
+498 LADWTSITGKERPT

-521 ETYDPA
+521 EEYDPA
-527 FEQRNLFLM
+527 FEQRNLWLM
-536 TVGGVAKR
+536 QFKSFGSR